1 MNLLGPKTDEDM
13 APVPK
18 QTDKKAK
25 KPAQE
30 NKVEKQSD
38 EAPAEKLSMAEFLKT
53 KVMFHAP
60 GQNFTTDGYVR
71 TPKTMQLLKDHLKIT
86 GGKVKWWLTKIEQLA
101 YSINEGA
108 HSISPWAKWNP
119 AHWTR

>member
-1 MNLLGPKTDEDM
+1 LNLLGPKTDEDM
-13 APVPK
+13 APAPK
-18 QTDKKAK
+18 QNDKKAK

-30 NKVEKQSD
+30 KKVEKLSE

-86 GGKVKWWLTKIEQLA
+86 GGKVKLMC
-101 YSINEGA
+101 
-108 HSISPWAKWNP
+108 
-119 AHWTR
+119 